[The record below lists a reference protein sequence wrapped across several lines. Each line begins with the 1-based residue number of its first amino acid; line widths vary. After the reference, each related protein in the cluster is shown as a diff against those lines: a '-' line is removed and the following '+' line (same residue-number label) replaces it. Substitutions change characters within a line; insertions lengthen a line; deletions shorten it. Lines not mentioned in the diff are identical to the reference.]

1 MAMKVSGNNWK
12 TATPRMILDW
22 HQFLRLSLVRIR
34 FVRILPTRY
43 LLFSVFFYLNENE
56 LIQQLCPTQYIE
68 NEISNSE
75 ISTSHKINEKKT
87 KERSKDIKPTSKSS
101 FLKLLKSCH

>member
-43 LLFSVFFYLNENE
+43 LFIFCIF
-56 LIQQLCPTQYIE
+56 
-68 NEISNSE
+68 
-75 ISTSHKINEKKT
+75 
-87 KERSKDIKPTSKSS
+87 
-101 FLKLLKSCH
+101 LLKWKRVNPTIMSNTIYRKWNF